1 METEVSVGYLRQF
14 RAQVNIAGYWYGPYG
29 SASTVFGNPQGGA
42 GYWVADWTG
51 HPHGAGRAT
60 GARRVRG
67 VSLDTTMAQAAARSA
82 ERAARVHVGQCV
94 PCSSA
99 RGRAAKM
106 CTEGRRLAV
115 DAAPAPGQGMLPG
128 FIR

>member
-1 METEVSVGYLRQF
+1 
-14 RAQVNIAGYWYGPYG
+14 
-29 SASTVFGNPQGGA
+29 
-42 GYWVADWTG
+42 
-51 HPHGAGRAT
+51 
-60 GARRVRG
+60 
-67 VSLDTTMAQAAARSA
+67 MAQAAARSA

-115 DAAPAPGQGMLPG
+115 SAAAARREAGRQRMLDAAPAPGQGMLPG